1 MTARLLLVGAV
12 AVLIALVVQSTVL
25 ARLPLPAGAP
35 DLLLVL
41 VVALALAQGSLAGT
55 VTGFVTGLLADLG
68 ADHELGRLAVVYTLV
83 GYLAGSVRPGPVR
96 GEAVR
101 SLLLACVVVAL
112 AAAGGITLYAAEGLL
127 LGDPRITGAAY
138 LDALTGT
145 VPYSVVLSLLVVPV
159 VGSAVRRA
167 DRDPQRR

>member
-1 MTARLLLVGAV
+1 MTARRLLVGAV

-25 ARLPLPAGAP
+25 ARLPLPGGAP

-41 VVALALAQGSLAGT
+41 VVALALAEGSLSGT
-55 VTGFVTGLLADLG
+55 VTGFVAGLLADLG

-83 GYLAGSVRPGPVR
+83 GYVAGALRPGPVR
-96 GEAVR
+96 GEAAR

-112 AAAGGITLYAAEGLL
+112 AAVGGITLYAAEGLL

-138 LDALTGT
+138 LASLAGT
-145 VPYSVVLSLLVVPV
+145 VPYSVVLTLFVVP
-159 VGSAVRRA
+159 AVRFALRRV
-167 DRDPQRR
+167 DPDPQRR